1 MVDGDSFIYSIS
13 NRQPFSVMKYLALFL
28 SFIIGLIFL
37 GCSHSTE
44 LTKKHLPEK
53 TAEVNYSVIYYI
65 HADSDYLYHTPEGNP
80 IRENSAVLATAFEV
94 AEAAVSGEVFI
105 YYQRSEKKFLGL
117 FPRKKSR
124 FYHYKNGQ
132 LVHRVKYRHP
142 DKKEAFLTT
151 EVQLLDQYRVQN
163 RADDH
168 QNYFLYFG
176 HEIPSGDKEGYH
188 RSLPDIEVNTN
199 TFAKGIQNFLLSD
212 EDRFDL
218 VVLSTCNNG
227 SPAMAELLIPFTDAM
242 LASPQNLHLS
252 HFDSDK
258 MELLESKPDIS
269 PLRLGHSMAEQ
280 TYQRLETTIH
290 TAITIALYDLEVVQ
304 AYINALTLLTSVNKG
319 SDRSLQFQDNVDCA
333 EINPFEAEAYRQGLE
348 TWYKPTRFGRKSGTS
363 THSGWGCKPKVM

>member
-1 MVDGDSFIYSIS
+1 M
-13 NRQPFSVMKYLALFL
+13 
-28 SFIIGLIFL
+28 
-37 GCSHSTE
+37 GCSHTTE
-44 LTKKHLPEK
+44 LTKKHLPEN

-80 IRENSAVLATAFEV
+80 IRENSEVLATAIKV
-94 AEAAVSGEVFI
+94 GEAAGSGEVLI

-142 DKKEAFLTT
+142 DKKEDFLTT
-151 EVQLLDQYRVQN
+151 EVQLMDQYRAQN

-176 HEIPSGDKEGYH
+176 HEIPSGNQINYH

-199 TFAKGIQNFLLSD
+199 TFSKGIQNFLLSD
-212 EDRFDL
+212 EHRFEL

-227 SPAMAELLIPFTDAM
+227 TPAMAELLIPFTDAM

-258 MELLESKPDIS
+258 MELLEKKPEIS
-269 PLRLGHSMAEQ
+269 PLQLGHSMAEQ
-280 TYQRLETTIH
+280 TYQRLESTIH
-290 TAITIALYDLEVVQ
+290 TAITIALYDLTVVQ
-304 AYINALTLLTSVNKG
+304 AYVNALTSLTSVNKDSG
-319 SDRSLQFQDNVDCA
+319 RPLQFQDNVDCA
-333 EINPFEAEAYRQGLE
+333 EINSFESEAFRQGSE
-348 TWYKPTRFGRKSGTS
+348 TWYKPARFGRKSETS
-363 THSGWGCKPKVM
+363 THSGWGCKPLVR